1 MKAIWKT
8 VFHSER
14 DCESESSRKQDRV
27 SRTRLRSDDD
37 IKKLLGL
44 QIGHPHIPFCSSS
57 EKKLIESIEVR
68 ERITNA
74 CKSYGGSLQSQCT

>member
-1 MKAIWKT
+1 MDSLTNRVDDFAEPRLWESRPGVKT
-8 VFHSER
+8 FSLA
-14 DCESESSRKQDRV
+14 S
-27 SRTRLRSDDD
+27 
-37 IKKLLGL
+37 ILGP

-74 CKSYGGSLQSQCT
+74 CKSYGGSLLSQCT